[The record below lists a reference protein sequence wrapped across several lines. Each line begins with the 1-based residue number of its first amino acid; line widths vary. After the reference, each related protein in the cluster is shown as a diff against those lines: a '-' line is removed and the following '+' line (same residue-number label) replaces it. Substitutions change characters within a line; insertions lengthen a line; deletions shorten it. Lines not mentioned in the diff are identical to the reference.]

1 MVIKVSD
8 SLSHSPNQVDNA
20 TELIGR
26 SKYRR
31 AVFERVCF
39 GKRKTVSLDQIVSE
53 TKLPRQ
59 QLMNAAKLLADSG
72 VIEQSKGHSTVYKK
86 NSSLCKQKNKI
97 LSMAGNEEKKARF
110 REKFIQKGHKVIL
123 KFSNKKSVDVMPIS
137 IEDIDQFK
145 KIKDAPNQ
153 EYMDLKEDDVKK
165 KLLSILREKGEF
177 KDWGGEFYDFNT
189 YVKINGKRL
198 RAVFAL
204 KGRGKKIK
212 KLRLKDMGK
221 NGDQIDRMFMA
232 AAQVFFVQFVGQIG
246 EDIFISL
253 ENNAKAKSFT
263 MGGEKIY
270 YGAIDGNDT
279 ARIFKTFPN

>member
-8 SLSHSPNQVDNA
+8 SLSHSPNQIDTA
-20 TELIGR
+20 AELIGR
-26 SKYRR
+26 SKYKR

-39 GKRKTVSLDQIVSE
+39 EKRKKVSLDQIVSE
-53 TKLPRQ
+53 TELPRQ
-59 QLMNAAKLLADSG
+59 QLMNAAKFLADSG
-72 VIEQSKGHSTVYKK
+72 IIEQIKGHSTVYRK
-86 NSSLCKQKNKI
+86 NSSLCKQTKKI
-97 LSMAGNEEKKARF
+97 LSMAGNEEKKAKF
-110 REKFIQKGHKVIL
+110 RKKFFQKEGKVIL
-123 KFSNKKSVDVMPIS
+123 KFSDKKRTDIISTS

-145 KIKDAPNQ
+145 KIKDTPNQ
-153 EYMDLKEDDVKK
+153 EYMDLKENDVKD
-165 KLLSILREKGEF
+165 KLIGILREKGEY
-177 KDWGGEFYDFNT
+177 KDWGGELYDFST

-232 AAQVFFVQFVGQIG
+232 AAQVFFVQFVGQVG
-246 EDIFISL
+246 EDIFNSL

-263 MGGEKIY
+263 MGQKIY
-270 YGAIDGNDT
+270 YGVIDGNDT